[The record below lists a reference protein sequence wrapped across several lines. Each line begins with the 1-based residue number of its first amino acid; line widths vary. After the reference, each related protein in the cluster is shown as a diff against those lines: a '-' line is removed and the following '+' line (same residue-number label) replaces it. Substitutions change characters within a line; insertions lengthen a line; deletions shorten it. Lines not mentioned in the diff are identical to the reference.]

1 MILHTAALP
10 VPVITCV
17 TGEPDMFLREFQ
29 KKPKHIVKPKSESRH
44 RYPPFRVY
52 QSKLQQHSSL
62 VTFKKPSQCHFP
74 GRDVLHSVPNASAA
88 MRKAE
93 AEPIVAIPTFTADFQ
108 AGLPSFAS
116 LSSMIGGMM
125 SARVPWATPPTC
137 EVQKEFRFVV
147 FHDFQGQSVYGFGF
161 W

>member
-1 MILHTAALP
+1 MGQNVFAHG
-10 VPVITCV
+10 CF
-17 TGEPDMFLREFQ
+17 TGNNVR
-29 KKPKHIVKPKSESRH
+29 HRRARYVKPKSESRH

-52 QSKLQQHSSL
+52 YLKLQQHSSL
-62 VTFKKPSQCHFP
+62 FTFKKPSQRHFP